1 MITIVGPSTFP
12 SVVGKPRQLQTLS
25 IRFFVSAHWQ
35 SVDDEFASNQ
45 KIVKIVD
52 SMRNLVA
59 SNQKIVKIVD
69 SMRNLVVVAQ
79 NPLSSLIKNKWCRVQ
94 SRGQTAIYIVLLS
107 PIL

>member
-52 SMRNLVA
+52 S
-59 SNQKIVKIVD
+59 I
-69 SMRNLVVVAQ
+69 RNLVVVAQ

-94 SRGQTAIYIVLLS
+94 SRGQTAVYIVLLS
-107 PIL
+107 QVYAYIIRVL